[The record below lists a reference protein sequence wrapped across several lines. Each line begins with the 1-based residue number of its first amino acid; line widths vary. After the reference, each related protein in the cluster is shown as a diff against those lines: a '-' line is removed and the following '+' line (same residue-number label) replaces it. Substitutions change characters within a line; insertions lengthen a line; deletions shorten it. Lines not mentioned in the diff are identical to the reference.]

1 MLNGSRT
8 RHSGDGHAW
17 NSMSHMQLGRLWGGS
32 YFWEG
37 VRKKGG
43 SDEPPEHPLVTGLLI
58 NAIAFRVRN

>member
-17 NSMSHMQLGRLWGGS
+17 NSMSHMQLGRLWGGGS

-37 VRKKGG
+37 VRKNGG
-43 SDEPPEHPLVTGLLI
+43 SDEPPDPPWLR
-58 NAIAFRVRN
+58 AC